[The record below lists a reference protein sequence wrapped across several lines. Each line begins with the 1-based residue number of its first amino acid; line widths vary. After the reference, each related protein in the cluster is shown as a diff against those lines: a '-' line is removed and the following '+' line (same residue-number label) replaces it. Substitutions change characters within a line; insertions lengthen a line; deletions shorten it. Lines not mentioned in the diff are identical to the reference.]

1 VDPARLVAAQP
12 ARPAGDFVPRDPR
25 SIASVRGVRARGKGL
40 ELAAADDRGG
50 EIEIDIRPVA
60 ANIVRLHFGV
70 GSTRPSR
77 LLVDDAPSAADW
89 KMVQTDRGWS
99 LSTAA
104 LTLEVDHDPFRL
116 RLKDKAGAVRFADQ
130 PNDRDIRG
138 GFHHFPTGHARG
150 LRWLTARLKPDEA
163 LFGLGEHFGA
173 LNRRGQAFAAWTVDA
188 FGVRSDRAYKNVP
201 LLLSSEGYG
210 VFFDMTAPI
219 YYDLGQ
225 ASVAAWQAT
234 ARADHLRVYL
244 ILGDGIA
251 PIMQAYHRLTGAPRV
266 PPDWSFGFWISR
278 WGYRNRDEVM
288 TVARRMR
295 EERVPCDVIH
305 IDPYWMRY
313 HEGHHGDLEWD
324 ESAFPDPQGMIN
336 ELKALGFRVSLWVS
350 PYVPLESAMRAE
362 GERRGF
368 LLKTKSVSP
377 SPPGGEQAISSSP
390 SGGEQPL
397 FPSPSGGGQG
407 GGLALVHGFAK
418 PSAAVDFT
426 NPEAIAWFKAK
437 IRKLLEMGVALIKTD
452 FAEDMPDDAVPHDGT
467 PAEQLHN
474 LYPLLYQRA
483 VFEATQ
489 DVHGYGLIWGRSGCA
504 GSQRYPVHWGGDPGC
519 TFDDMAASLR
529 GALSWILSGA
539 AFASF
544 DMGGF
549 FGIPTLTD
557 PPSPELYVR
566 WSQMGL
572 LFSHARAHGHTAPRE
587 PWAYGEPA
595 LSIFRRYAQLRY
607 RLLPYLYAAAR
618 RAPEGMPLTRPLV
631 YDHPSDP
638 TTWHVDNEYFLG
650 PDLLV
655 APMFVPRGRRDIY
668 LPAGGWYDFWTDR
681 RFDGARWITYD
692 AELETL
698 PLFVRAGTVIPM
710 GPELEYANQRAWDPL
725 SFDVYPGADG
735 VTEVELTDDHR
746 GLRFQLTV
754 EGTRLQL
761 DGGPLDYAADVR
773 VHRPGTRPSV
783 GRLGRPIALS

>member
-1 VDPARLVAAQP
+1 VAP
-12 ARPAGDFVPRDPR
+12 
-25 SIASVRGVRARGKGL
+25 
-40 ELAAADDRGG
+40 
-50 EIEIDIRPVA
+50 
-60 ANIVRLHFGV
+60 NIVRLHFGA
-70 GSTRPSR
+70 GTTRPSR
-77 LLVDDAPSAADW
+77 LLVDDAPSATDW
-89 KMVQTDRGWS
+89 KMDERADGWS
-99 LSTAA
+99 VSTPA
-104 LTLEVDHDPFRL
+104 LTLEVDRDPFRM
-116 RLKDKAGAVRFADQ
+116 RLKDAAGALRFLDE

-138 GFHHFPTGHARG
+138 GYHHFPTGHARG

-173 LNRRGQAFAAWTVDA
+173 LNRRGQAFASWTVDA

-210 VFFDMTAPI
+210 VFFDMTGPL

-234 ARADHLRVYL
+234 ARADHLRAYL
-244 ILGDGIA
+244 IVGDGIA
-251 PIMQAYHRLTGAPRV
+251 PIIQAYHRLTGAPAV

-288 TVARRMR
+288 QVARRMR

-324 ESAFPDPQGMIN
+324 ESAFPDPKGMIA
-336 ELKALGFRVSLWVS
+336 ELKALGFRLSLWAS
-350 PYVPLESAMRAE
+350 PYVPLDSQMRAE
-362 GERRGF
+362 GERKGF
-368 LLKTKSVSP
+368 LLMAKD
-377 SPPGGEQAISSSP
+377 G
-390 SGGEQPL
+390 SGP
-397 FPSPSGGGQG
+397 
-407 GGLALVHGFAK
+407 ALVHGFAK

-426 NPEAIAWFKAK
+426 NPEAVEWFKAK
-437 IRKLLEMGVALIKTD
+437 HRRLLEMGVAVIKTD
-452 FAEDMPDDAVPHDGT
+452 FAEDMPGDAVPHDGT

-474 LYPLLYQRA
+474 VYPLLYQRA
-483 VFEATQ
+483 VFEATKE
-489 DVHGYGLIWGRSGCA
+489 VHGYGLIWGRSGYA

-529 GALSWILSGA
+529 GALGWILSGA

-572 LFSHARAHGHTAPRE
+572 FFSHARAHGYTAPRE

-618 RAPEGMPLTRPLV
+618 RAADGVPLVRPLI
-631 YDHPSDP
+631 YDSPSDR
-638 TTWHVDNEYFLG
+638 TTHHIDDEYMLG

-655 APMFVPRGRRDIY
+655 APMFKARGSRDVY
-668 LPAGGWYDFWTDR
+668 LPAGGWYDFWTDQ
-681 RFDGARWITYD
+681 RFDGARWIRYE

-698 PLFVRAGTVIPM
+698 PLFVRAGAVIPM
-710 GPELEYANQRAWDPL
+710 GPELQHANERAWDPL
-725 SFDVYPGADG
+725 RFEVYPGSDG
-735 VTEVELTDDHR
+735 ATEMELTDDHR
-746 GLRFQLTV
+746 RLRFAMTV
-754 EGTRLQL
+754 DREHLRLE
-761 DGGPLDYAADVR
+761 GGPLDYSADVR
-773 VHRPGTRPSV
+773 VHRRGGPPV
-783 GRLGRPIALS
+783 EGRLEQTIDFS

>member
-1 VDPARLVAAQP
+1 VDQARLVAARP
-12 ARPAGDFVPRDPR
+12 ARPASDFLPRDPR
-25 SIASVRGVRARGKGL
+25 SIAHVRSVRARGKGL
-40 ELAAADDRGG
+40 ELAAEDDRGG
-50 EIEIDIRPVA
+50 GTQIEIRPVA
-60 ANIVRLHFGV
+60 PNIVRLHFGA
-70 GSTRPSR
+70 GATRPSR
-77 LLVDDAPSAADW
+77 LLVDGAPSAADW
-89 KMVQTDRGWS
+89 KMVENGEGWS
-99 LSTAA
+99 IATSA
-104 LTLEVDHDPFRL
+104 LTLEVDRTPFRL
-116 RLKDKAGAVRFADQ
+116 RLKDSTGTVRFADE

-138 GFHHFPTGHARG
+138 GYHHFPTGHARG
-150 LRWLTARLKPDEA
+150 LRWLTVGLKPDEA

-173 LNRRGQAFAAWTVDA
+173 LDRRGQAFASWTVDA

-201 LLLSSEGYG
+201 LLVSSEGYG
-210 VFFDMTAPI
+210 VFFDMTGPL
-219 YYDLGQ
+219 YYELGQ

-234 ARADHLRVYL
+234 ARADHLRAYL
-244 ILGDGIA
+244 IVGDGIA
-251 PIMQAYHRLTGAPRV
+251 AIMQAYHRLTGAPGV

-295 EERVPCDVIH
+295 EEKVPCDVIH

-324 ESAFPDPQGMIN
+324 ESAFPDPKGMIA
-336 ELKALGFRVSLWVS
+336 ELKALGFKLSLWES
-350 PYVPLESAMRAE
+350 PYVPLDSEMRAE
-362 GERRGF
+362 GERKGF
-368 LLKTKSVSP
+368 LLRAKD
-377 SPPGGEQAISSSP
+377 G
-390 SGGEQPL
+390 SGP
-397 FPSPSGGGQG
+397 
-407 GGLALVHGFAK
+407 ALVHGFAK

-426 NPEAIAWFKAK
+426 NPEAVEWFKAK
-437 IRKLLEMGVALIKTD
+437 NRKLLEMGVAVIKTD

-474 LYPLLYQRA
+474 LYPLLYQQA
-483 VFEATQ
+483 VFETTQ
-489 DVHGYGLIWGRSGCA
+489 EVHGYGLIWGRSGYA

-549 FGIPTLTD
+549 FGIPVGTD

-572 LFSHARAHGHTAPRE
+572 LFSHARAHGNVAPRE

-618 RAPEGMPLTRPLV
+618 RAPQGVPLARPLV
-631 YDHPSDP
+631 YDHPSDL
-638 TTWHVDNEYFLG
+638 TTWHIDDEYFLG

-655 APMFVPRGRRDIY
+655 APMFEPRGRRDIY
-668 LPAGGWYDFWTDR
+668 LPAGGWYDFWTDQ

-698 PLFVRAGTVIPM
+698 PLFVRAGAVIPM
-710 GPELEYANQRAWDPL
+710 GPELQYANERPWDPL
-725 SFDVYPGADG
+725 SFEVYPGGEG
-735 VTEVELTDDHR
+735 VTEIELTDAQR
-746 GLRFQLTV
+746 QLRMQLTV
-754 EGTRLQL
+754 EGRSVLL
-761 DGGPLDYAADVR
+761 EGGPLDYEADVY
-773 VHRPGTRPSV
+773 VHRPDGPRV
-783 GRLGRPIALS
+783 AGLLGRPVVPR